1 MPSPVQGENYTV
13 QPADTLT
20 SLAIQAYGR
29 GMLWSKIYHA
39 NTLRSGDPH
48 LIFPGEILYIPPEEE
63 VKQAQVKARENR
75 YAEKPKGSVTLTVGG
90 REVPTIQGRFSYAL
104 DMFASLWNAEIPWR
118 KDKDPALDA
127 ILKRGSYAD
136 SELYLGGSLVGT
148 GRLYAREN
156 TVTPAGAGKSLE
168 FYSKTADL
176 VDSSLTPK
184 WSEIA
189 GSNLKQIAETVLT
202 PLGFGIDFQ
211 GDPGKAFEQIGRN
224 GVETVA
230 KYFQRLA
237 AQRGFFVSCNEYA
250 EVVFQRMAGEGAP
263 VAGFVEGETRNA
275 LEYKAKFDDRS
286 RFRTYLAYAQAGDG
300 TAKITQEVTDKAVP
314 GIRQLVFEAPEC
326 DPDLIF
332 DAASWAM
339 IKTLL
344 EAYSFSLPVVDWYS
358 DAGDLWKPNQVVT
371 VKSSSLD
378 IDEAKEFIIRQVEF
392 AWGPSGRSATLSLV
406 PPLWVEGNELK
417 GVWE

>member
-1 MPSPVQGENYTV
+1 
-13 QPADTLT
+13 
-20 SLAIQAYGR
+20 
-29 GMLWSKIYHA
+29 
-39 NTLRSGDPH
+39 
-48 LIFPGEILYIPPEEE
+48 
-63 VKQAQVKARENR
+63 
-75 YAEKPKGSVTLTVGG
+75 
-90 REVPTIQGRFSYAL
+90 
-104 DMFASLWNAEIPWR
+104 MFASPWNAEIPWR
-118 KDKDPALDA
+118 KGKDPALDA
-127 ILKRGSYAD
+127 LLKRGSYAG

-156 TVTPAGAGKSLE
+156 TVTPAGTGKSLE
-168 FYSKTADL
+168 FYSATADL

-184 WSEIA
+184 WSEVD
-189 GSNLKQIAETVLT
+189 GSSLKQIAETVLA
-202 PLGFGIDFQ
+202 PLGFGVDFR

-250 EVVFQRMAGEGAP
+250 DVVFSQMAKPGGSP
-263 VAGFVEGETRNA
+263 VARFEEGVTTNA
-275 LEYKAKFDDRS
+275 TEYKAKFDDRN
-286 RFRTYLAYAQAGDG
+286 RFRSYLAYSQAGDG

-344 EAYSFSLPVVDWYS
+344 EAYSVSLPVVDWYADNGS
-358 DAGDLWKPNQVVT
+358 LWKTNDVVT

-378 IDEAKEFIIRQVEF
+378 IEDAKEFVIRQVEF
-392 AWGPSGRSATLSLV
+392 SWGPSGRSATLSLV

>member
-1 MPSPVQGENYTV
+1 VQV
-13 QPADTLT
+13 
-20 SLAIQAYGR
+20 YGR
-29 GMLWSKIYHA
+29 GILWSKIYHA
-39 NTLRSGDPH
+39 NDIIKNPDLILEGWTL
-48 LIFPGEILYIPPEEE
+48 FIPFESE
-63 VKQAQVKARENR
+63 VQQAQAQARENR
-75 YAEKPKGSVTLTVGG
+75 YAEKPKGSVTLTIGG
-90 REVPTIQGRFSYAL
+90 QEVPTIQGRFSYAL

-118 KDKDPALDA
+118 KGKDPALDTL
-127 ILKRGSYAD
+127 LKRGSYAD

-156 TVTPAGAGKSLE
+156 TVTPTGTGKTLE

-189 GSNLKQIAETVLT
+189 GSNLKQIAQTVLT
-202 PLGFGIDFQ
+202 PLGFGVDFQ

-230 KYFQRLA
+230 KYFQHLA

-250 EVVFQRMAGEGAP
+250 DVVFQRMVKEGSP
-263 VAGFVEGETRNA
+263 VARFEEGVTVNA
-275 LEYKAKFDDRS
+275 TEYKAKFDDRN
-286 RFRTYLAYAQAGDG
+286 RFRSYLAYSQSGDG
-300 TAKITQEVTDKAVP
+300 LAKITQEVTDKAVP

-358 DAGDLWKPNQVVT
+358 DTGELWKPNQVVT

-378 IDEAKEFIIRQVEF
+378 IDEAKEFIIRQAEF
-392 AWGPSGRSATLSLV
+392 SWEPSGRSATLSLV